1 MDDPLDHNQAEPGDI
16 SSALDVEQLD
26 LNLYRSRSLSLPFQ
40 ARGVFGGQVIS
51 QALVAATRCVKP
63 EFTLHVRV
71 RPHTALSALTC
82 ITHTRTVAACT
93 YPSGNPSVI
102 GEKKKLMLMMRF
114 LRPISSLAPLL
125 PRRCSTTSTECAM
138 DDRTLR
144 DPSAPSRAG
153 ASSSLCSVPS
163 RSPRFGSR
171 LVTGPCHALLIR
183 TTVRAK
189 LSTSRTWQ
197 HGRTFQRAAGR
208 DSSLMQKCVILS
220 RRSTPWVA

>member
-1 MDDPLDHNQAEPGDI
+1 M
-16 SSALDVEQLD
+16 
-26 LNLYRSRSLSLPFQ
+26 RQ
-40 ARGVFGGQVIS
+40 ARVYLACTCSSSHCLIRADNVLHTHGQS
-51 QALVAATRCVKP
+51 
-63 EFTLHVRV
+63 LHVRILLV
-71 RPHTALSALTC
+71 
-82 ITHTRTVAACT
+82 TRQ
-93 YPSGNPSVI
+93 SLK
-102 GEKKKLMLMMRF
+102 KKKLMLMMRF

-163 RSPRFGSR
+163 RSPSFGSR